1 MTKNDTR
8 LNDVNN
14 PALRRSRIINDRVIY
29 SLLRTYG
36 PMAEA
41 KQAREVFRKQL
52 LPLMQKEEQRK
63 KGSMGALT
71 EKAFEALMYVSG
83 ISGQRE
89 LGLEIAKTVRRRLW
103 GKQQLE
109 KLAIAYMNGRRQ
121 RPRMASN
128 SLFLGV
134 VV

>member
-1 MTKNDTR
+1 MTEGIKD
-8 LNDVNN
+8 
-14 PALRRSRIINDRVIY
+14 
-29 SLLRTYG
+29 
-36 PMAEA
+36 
-41 KQAREVFRKQL
+41 
-52 LPLMQKEEQRK
+52 QRK

-121 RPRMASN
+121 GPRMASN

-134 VV
+134 SEYLAEGLESSIESELGVSLDDTTSSTRISNNNKNDKRDDGIQRIRIRY